1 MTSKKK
7 SSLIMTIIQLLT
19 IFPVIVGLFDNLI
32 MLLNNEIRLAKHNVM
47 IICFLIILLISLL
60 TTTWLGTCVL
70 LIIYFNSLQFSLASS
85 IGIIIFLN
93 VILLVFT
100 SLILIIKKNA
110 LILPSPA
117 KILRDIFYRR

>member
-1 MTSKKK
+1 
-7 SSLIMTIIQLLT
+7 MTIIQLLT

-70 LIIYFNSLQFSLASS
+70 LIIYFNSLQFSWASS